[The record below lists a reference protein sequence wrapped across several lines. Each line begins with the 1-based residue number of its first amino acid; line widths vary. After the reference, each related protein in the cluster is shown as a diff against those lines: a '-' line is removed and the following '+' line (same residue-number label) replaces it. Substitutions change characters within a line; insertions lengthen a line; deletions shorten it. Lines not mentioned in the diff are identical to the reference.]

1 MSLIRVKDH
10 TNGATLRD
18 ECRET
23 EDFQITI
30 PQATLEDAQRTE
42 AGRFLLQLLGA
53 VDHAGNGLDAKGQ
66 KVKRAPVM
74 LLGWKHRQRTQIG
87 PNKFRWAMVDGFTLF
102 VTVPQ
107 RVRTQMANLYAGP
120 GTTKV

>member
-10 TNGATLRD
+10 TNGMVLKD

-23 EDFQITI
+23 EDYQITI
-30 PQATLEDAQRTE
+30 PQATLEDAQRTV

-66 KVKRAPVM
+66 KGKRAPVM
-74 LLGWKHRQRTQIG
+74 LLGWKHRHRLQVG
-87 PNKFRWAMVDGFTLF
+87 PNKFRWTMVDGFTLF

-107 RVRTQMANLYAGP
+107 RVRTSMPALYAGP
-120 GTTKV
+120 GATKV